1 EVEEEEERRVEE
13 EREKG
18 GVKAM
23 RVMWAEAEAGEA
35 RSRPADSYIHSLTHS
50 RAHSLNNFLVLRLH
64 VSPSRQAKRRRSP
77 LRKLTDSEADSL
89 YFTLDANGEGHIKA
103 ADVARL
109 AAVHSFLWSEQQI
122 EDMITLFSQS
132 QVSSGFWLLSRLNS
146 HPEQQM
152 QDMAHAVQPI
162 TGES

>member
-1 EVEEEEERRVEE
+1 
-13 EREKG
+13 
-18 GVKAM
+18 
-23 RVMWAEAEAGEA
+23 
-35 RSRPADSYIHSLTHS
+35 
-50 RAHSLNNFLVLRLH
+50 
-64 VSPSRQAKRRRSP
+64 AKRRRSP

-132 QVSSGFWLLSRLNS
+132 Q
-146 HPEQQM
+146 
-152 QDMAHAVQPI
+152 
-162 TGES
+162 